1 MLDILTLFPDINIF
15 IAALIIKEYL
25 ENKLINETDFD
36 KNPFIK
42 NFEN

>member
-15 IAALIIKEYL
+15 IAALIIKEYM
-25 ENKLINETDFD
+25 ENKLICETDFD

-42 NFEN
+42 NFEK